1 MSAKTSASVL
11 TLPQS
16 LAQGCQEQL
25 IGLMVTQMRL
35 AGALDTLQRRECRSD
50 LGPQYSMGS
59 QCDKGWPVS
68 WKGQL
73 MLARDMDGA
82 QTGLY

>member
-1 MSAKTSASVL
+1 MQK
-11 TLPQS
+11 
-16 LAQGCQEQL
+16 
-25 IGLMVTQMRL
+25 
-35 AGALDTLQRRECRSD
+35 D

-59 QCDKGWPVS
+59 QCDRGWPVS

>member
-25 IGLMVTQMRL
+25 IGLMVTQMRI
-35 AGALDTLQRRECRSD
+35 AGALYTLQGRKCRSD
-50 LGPQYSMGS
+50 LGPQHSMGS
-59 QCDKGWPVS
+59 QCDRGWPVS

-82 QTGLY
+82 QTGL